1 MVKKACGTGGG
12 EMKSNL
18 PEPVQR
24 LNYVILSLPH
34 LKFVSWRW
42 TSMSNCIFHLSLI
55 SPCSSRRWRRV
66 EFLHVGKLLRY
77 HSFIL
82 SFPSPFLHPKS
93 RKIRYPFP
101 STSGMKVS
109 VFMHIHTVNIFIP
122 TLSFNAAAGVF
133 RTFMFFLLCDVQ
145 LQATNVFCICHLSH
159 IFSCLNFA
167 IPSLFL
173 YGIQTLFCLVH
184 KNGCAGL
191 DQRSV

>member
-1 MVKKACGTGGG
+1 
-12 EMKSNL
+12 MKSNL
-18 PEPVQR
+18 PEHVQH
-24 LNYVILSLPH
+24 LKYMIVSLPH
-34 LKFVSWRW
+34 LKFVSWHW

-55 SPCSSRRWRRV
+55 STCSSRRWRRV
-66 EFLHVGKLLRY
+66 EFLHVGNLLQY
-77 HSFIL
+77 HSSIL

-93 RKIRYPFP
+93 HKIRYPFP
-101 STSGMKVS
+101 STSGMKFY
-109 VFMHIHTVNIFIP
+109 VFIHIHTVKNSIP

-133 RTFMFFLLCDVQ
+133 RTSMFFLLYDVQ
-145 LQATNVFCICHLSH
+145 LQATNVFCNCHLSH

-167 IPSLFL
+167 IPSLIL